1 MSANETVL
9 GMAWYTPE
17 AWAQLKAIPEARI
30 EMSYRAYVRNYE
42 AYARRFAAEGIKV
55 ERVAVN
61 VDQMLAWC
69 HRNGYAV
76 DTTGRAIFGI
86 VLTMARDD
94 PCVLDN
100 PITDNVTRSVQ

>member
-1 MSANETVL
+1 MSVAETVL

-17 AWAQLKAIPEARI
+17 AWARLKAIPEARI

-42 AYARRFAAEGIKV
+42 AYVRRFVAEGIKV

-69 HRNGYAV
+69 HRNGYEV
-76 DTTGRAIFGI
+76 DSTGRAIFGS

-94 PCVLDN
+94 PRVLDN

>member
-1 MSANETVL
+1 MSVTETVL

-17 AWAQLKAIPEARI
+17 AWARLKAIPEARVD
-30 EMSYRAYVRNYE
+30 MSYRAYVRNYD
-42 AYARRFAAEGIKV
+42 AYVRRFVAEGIKV
-55 ERVAVN
+55 ERVAVD

-76 DTTGRAIFGI
+76 DTTGRAIFST

-94 PCVLDN
+94 PRVLDN
-100 PITDNVTRSVQ
+100 PIVDNVTRSVQ